1 MGQLLRTHYELFL
14 GPQIAAN
21 RNWRFPHALPN
32 TPQARAVSRAARGGD
47 AADALTTAGP
57 VLARPAPSTVAM
69 LALTWLKQRVRGLHG
84 VPESDAES
92 DAQCDATLSGR
103 HTDRV
108 RTVPHTLVQAVQ
120 VGVGMCITTLRRLS
134 FRSAATDLSQSLS
147 GVGRLRTYSTNLAG
161 HKDESDSSLQLLR
174 CS

>member
-1 MGQLLRTHYELFL
+1 MGGTADKKGDCGQRGYYATLQLPRPAQPHKLRHK
-14 GPQIAAN
+14 
-21 RNWRFPHALPN
+21 RALSRGA
-32 TPQARAVSRAARGGD
+32 ARATRGGD
-47 AADALTTAGP
+47 AQLAHR
-57 VLARPAPSTVAM
+57 LARCSRDQLCRRFAM

-108 RTVPHTLVQAVQ
+108 RTVPHILVQAVQ

-134 FRSAATDLSQSLS
+134 FRSAATDLSQ
-147 GVGRLRTYSTNLAG
+147 A
-161 HKDESDSSLQLLR
+161 LL
-174 CS
+174 

>member
-1 MGQLLRTHYELFL
+1 
-14 GPQIAAN
+14 
-21 RNWRFPHALPN
+21 
-32 TPQARAVSRAARGGD
+32 
-47 AADALTTAGP
+47 
-57 VLARPAPSTVAM
+57 M

-103 HTDRV
+103 HTTDRV

-147 GVGRLRTYSTNLAG
+147 GVGRLRTYNLAG
-161 HKDESDSSLQLLR
+161 HKDESDSSLHLLR

>member
-1 MGQLLRTHYELFL
+1 MG
-14 GPQIAAN
+14 
-21 RNWRFPHALPN
+21 
-32 TPQARAVSRAARGGD
+32 
-47 AADALTTAGP
+47 
-57 VLARPAPSTVAM
+57 PAPSTVAM

-120 VGVGMCITTLRRLS
+120 VGVGMRITTLRRLS

>member
-1 MGQLLRTHYELFL
+1 
-14 GPQIAAN
+14 
-21 RNWRFPHALPN
+21 
-32 TPQARAVSRAARGGD
+32 
-47 AADALTTAGP
+47 
-57 VLARPAPSTVAM
+57 M

-120 VGVGMCITTLRRLS
+120 VGVGMRITTLRRLS

-147 GVGRLRTYSTNLAG
+147 A
-161 HKDESDSSLQLLR
+161 
-174 CS
+174 